1 MKAKLLNA
9 INKQTGELCGNPHI
23 RYYGTELV
31 FTEPPQK
38 GQSFTA
44 LSDLTGSG
52 IKSSPVI
59 SVANV
64 GNLWRVETEN
74 TRYLWEVKG

>member
-1 MKAKLLNA
+1 MKTKLLNA
-9 INKQTGELCGNPHI
+9 INKQTGELRGNPHL
-23 RYYGTELV
+23 RYYGAELV
-31 FTEPPQK
+31 FTEPLTK

-44 LSDLTGSG
+44 LSELTGSG
-52 IKSSPVI
+52 IKSSPVV

>member
-9 INKQTGELCGNPHI
+9 INKQTGELRGNPHL
-23 RYYGTELV
+23 RYYGAELV
-31 FTEPPQK
+31 FTEPPTK

-44 LSDLTGSG
+44 LSELTGSG
-52 IKSSPVI
+52 IKSSQVV